1 MCLLLVNF
9 GLKEF
14 LDNRQLE
21 GKVAF
26 QIIILIGNSVSFL
39 CASTAKK
46 CKQGGIFKDNGMAG
60 LMICFDN

>member
-46 CKQGGIFKDNGMAG
+46 NANKEAFSKTMVWLA
-60 LMICFDN
+60 